1 MKIMHRIKPILL
13 VLGVVAVLVA
23 SMWRV
28 EAANTIVR
36 YRLEPQSP
44 YVNQFLESVAVP
56 GNKEFLFLSGMV
68 PPVINP
74 NADPNT
80 PQAYGD
86 TKTQTRNVL
95 KNIQSILNKRG
106 YSMKDVIKVHGYLVG
121 DPALNGKA
129 DFGAFQE
136 AYAEFFGTSQQ
147 PEIPVRTRTQVT
159 QLVGPGWLV
168 EIEVTAA
175 K

>member
-1 MKIMHRIKPILL
+1 MKSIHRIKPILL
-13 VLGVVAVLVA
+13 VLGMMTLLVA

-28 EAANTIVR
+28 EAANSIVR
-36 YRLEPQSP
+36 YRLDPQSP

-74 NADPNT
+74 DADPST
-80 PQAYGD
+80 PAAYGD
-86 TKTQTRNVL
+86 TKTQTRNIL
-95 KNIQSILNKRG
+95 TNIQAILKKRG

-121 DPALNGKA
+121 DPAQNGKA
-129 DFGAFQE
+129 DFSAFQE
-136 AYAEFFGTSQQ
+136 AYGEFFGTRQQ
-147 PEIPVRTRTQVT
+147 PDIPVRTRTQVT

>member
-1 MKIMHRIKPILL
+1 MKSISRVKPILL
-13 VLGVVAVLVA
+13 VVGILVTLLA
-23 SMWRV
+23 FVWRV
-28 EAANTIVR
+28 DAADIVR
-36 YRLEPQSP
+36 YRLDPSSP
-44 YVNQFLESVAVP
+44 YINQFLESVAVP
-56 GNKEFLFLSGMV
+56 GNKSLLFLSGMV
-68 PPVINP
+68 PPTINQS
-74 NADPNT
+74 ADPNT

-86 TKTQTRNVL
+86 TKTQTRNIL
-95 KNIQSILNKRG
+95 TNIQSILQKRG
-106 YSMKDVIKVHGYLVG
+106 YSMRDVIKVHGYLVG

-136 AYAEFFGTSQQ
+136 AYAEFFGNSQQ

-159 QLVGPGWLV
+159 QLVQPGWLV

>member
-1 MKIMHRIKPILL
+1 MKSINRMKL
-13 VLGVVAVLVA
+13 VLLAVGIVTLLLTSV
-23 SMWRV
+23 WRV
-28 EAANTIVR
+28 EAANQIMR
-36 YRLEPQSP
+36 YRLDPQSP

-56 GNKEFLFLSGMV
+56 GNKQLLFLSGMV
-68 PPVINP
+68 PPVIDSK
-74 NADPNT
+74 ADPNT

-86 TKTQTRNVL
+86 TKTQTRNIL
-95 KNIQSILNKRG
+95 KNIQAILKNRG
-106 YSMKDVIKVHGYLVG
+106 YSMRDVIKVHGYLVG
-121 DPALNGKA
+121 DPALGGKA
-129 DFGAFQE
+129 DFAAFQD
-136 AYAEFFGTSQQ
+136 AYAEFFGNPQQ

>member
-1 MKIMHRIKPILL
+1 MKSISRVKPILL
-13 VLGVVAVLVA
+13 VVGIVATLLAFV
-23 SMWRV
+23 WRV
-28 EAANTIVR
+28 DAAEIVR
-36 YRLEPQSP
+36 YRLDPSSP

-56 GNKEFLFLSGMV
+56 GNKSLLFLSGMV
-68 PPVINP
+68 PPAINQT
-74 NADPNT
+74 ADPNT

-86 TKTQTRNVL
+86 TKTQTRNIL
-95 KNIQSILNKRG
+95 TNIQSILQKRG
-106 YSMKDVIKVHGYLVG
+106 YSMGDVIKVHGYLVG

-136 AYAEFFGTSQQ
+136 AYAEFFGNSQQ

-159 QLVGPGWLV
+159 QLVQPGWLV

>member
-1 MKIMHRIKPILL
+1 MKNIHRIKPILL
-13 VLGVVAVLVA
+13 ALGVVALLLT
-23 SMWRV
+23 SIWRV
-28 EAANTIVR
+28 EAANTITR
-36 YRLEPQSP
+36 YRLDPQSP

-68 PPVINP
+68 PPVIDS

-86 TKTQTRNVL
+86 TKTQTRNIL
-95 KNIQSILNKRG
+95 KNIQAILEKRG
-106 YSMKDVIKVHGYLVG
+106 YSLRDVIKVHGYLVG

-136 AYAEFFGTSQQ
+136 AYGEFFGTSKQ

-159 QLVGPGWLV
+159 QLVAPGWLV

>member
-1 MKIMHRIKPILL
+1 MNNITRVKPILL
-13 VLGVVAVLVA
+13 ILGIVAILVTFA
-23 SMWRV
+23 WRV
-28 EAANTIVR
+28 DAADIIR
-36 YRLEPQSP
+36 YRLDPSSP

-56 GNKEFLFLSGMV
+56 GNKDLLFLSGMV
-68 PPVINP
+68 PPAIDP

-80 PQAYGD
+80 PKAYGD
-86 TKTQTRNVL
+86 TKTQTRNIL
-95 KNIQSILNKRG
+95 KNIESILKKRG
-106 YSMKDVIKVHGYLVG
+106 YSMSDVIKVHGYLVG

-136 AYAEFFGTSQQ
+136 AYAEFFGNSKQ

-168 EIEVTAA
+168 EIEVVAA